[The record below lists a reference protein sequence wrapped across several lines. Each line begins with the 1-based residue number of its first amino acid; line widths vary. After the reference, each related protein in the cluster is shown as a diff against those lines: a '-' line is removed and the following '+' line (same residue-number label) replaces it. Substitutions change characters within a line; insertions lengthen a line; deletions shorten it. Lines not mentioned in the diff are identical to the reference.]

1 MYLKTVKRRRLTVME
16 DTQLTLRD
24 VLGPLTDFFTKLL
37 SKDGPKWLCEFKKFL
52 RKERV
57 WAQEILELV
66 GIVKIPATSK
76 FVAKDYFTTS
86 IKAVKFAWIG
96 DNFKQHFL
104 HKVEEPQGEMELRVS
119 QLKKNS
125 LDKPILAELGDKAET
140 TLSAIWELLTK
151 QPNGESGVLLTNG
164 YANIFYVRD
173 AKGVLW
179 AVSAGWHG
187 DGWSVDAYSVEAPLE
202 WYEGYLVFS
211 RNS

>member
-1 MYLKTVKRRRLTVME
+1 
-16 DTQLTLRD
+16 
-24 VLGPLTDFFTKLL
+24 
-37 SKDGPKWLCEFKKFL
+37 
-52 RKERV
+52 
-57 WAQEILELV
+57 
-66 GIVKIPATSK
+66 
-76 FVAKDYFTTS
+76 
-86 IKAVKFAWIG
+86 
-96 DNFKQHFL
+96 
-104 HKVEEPQGEMELRVS
+104 MELRVS

-179 AVSAGWHG
+179 AVGARWSSGGWYVCA
-187 DGWSVDAYSVEAPLE
+187 SSVEGPGG
-202 WYEGYLVFS
+202 WNEGSQVFS